1 MVVPTGVAPY
11 AEALMLACFGAS
23 WPFSVAKAIR
33 IKKVTGKSAVF
44 LWLVL
49 LGYAAGITFK
59 LARWSEEPPVRH
71 WILLLY
77 AFNFSI
83 VAVDICLYYRYRNNA

>member
-1 MVVPTGVAPY
+1 VEVPTAIAPY

-23 WPFSVAKAIR
+23 WPFSVARAIR
-33 IKKVTGKSAVF
+33 VKKVTGKSPVF

-59 LARWSEEPPVRH
+59 LARWSGESSGRH

-77 AFNFSI
+77 AFNFTI
-83 VAVDICLYYRYRNNA
+83 VAVDICLYYRYRKNG

>member
-1 MVVPTGVAPY
+1 MLVPTEVAPY

-33 IKKVTGKSAVF
+33 VKKVTGKSPVF

-49 LGYAAGITFK
+49 LGYAAGMTFK
-59 LARWSEEPPVRH
+59 LARWSEEPAVRH
-71 WILLLY
+71 WVLALY
-77 AFNFSI
+77 AFNFCI
-83 VAVDICLYYRYRNNA
+83 VAVDTFLYYRYRNNG